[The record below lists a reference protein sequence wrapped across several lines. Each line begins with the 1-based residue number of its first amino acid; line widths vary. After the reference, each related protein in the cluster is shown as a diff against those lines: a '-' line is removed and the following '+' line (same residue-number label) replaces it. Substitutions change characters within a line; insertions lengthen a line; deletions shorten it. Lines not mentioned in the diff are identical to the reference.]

1 MALPGRAPP
10 GRGVTGSGP
19 WGRGAGTWP
28 CPLDGQEAAEPTG
41 GPPCH
46 PSLCV
51 LSPLEDEV
59 GQSRGHEDREAGGY
73 RVKGTGV

>member
-10 GRGVTGSGP
+10 GRGVTGGGP
-19 WGRGAGTWP
+19 WRGAGTWP
-28 CPLDGQEAAEPTG
+28 CPPDGQEAAEPAG

-46 PSLCV
+46 PSPRI

-59 GQSRGHEDREAGGY
+59 GQSRGHEAREAGGY
-73 RVKGTGV
+73 RDKGTGV